1 MLWFIQNQQ
10 RNQSKCVSSSNTNIR
25 ALCAR
30 RDNVRVQ
37 SAAAAVS
44 NSNVLVISDADAVEY
59 AVKHQLIMSSLLRS
73 DDALKLRLQHKA

>member
-1 MLWFIQNQQ
+1 
-10 RNQSKCVSSSNTNIR
+10 
-25 ALCAR
+25 
-30 RDNVRVQ
+30 VQ

-44 NSNVLVISDADAVEY
+44 NSNVLVVSDADAVEY